1 MKKVTFILIAGLFL
15 INFSIQAEV
24 RLPSILTDNM
34 VLQREIPVNIWGWAI
49 PGEKVTISLNNQ
61 KASVKADVEGKWKVQ
76 LTPMKAGGPFEM
88 HVYAKNEI
96 VLKNILIGDV
106 WVCGGQS
113 NMEWILQNSLNWDKE
128 ADSAGLPNIRL
139 LTISKKMSNTP
150 KDDVENSKWLTCDAN
165 NAAVFSA
172 IGYYFGKDLNHHLNV
187 PIGLINSNWGGTDIE
202 TWISMESMQR
212 DNDYKKIIENMK
224 SKALDSLQKEA
235 ELKERKWMDT
245 VTNFDR
251 GIIEKWYLAETNLSG
266 WKEIQAP
273 GIWESQGY
281 QSLDGVAWYRKEFNL
296 STTEA
301 NAIAEV
307 SLGPVDDFDET
318 YINGKLIGKTEKYDI
333 PRKYKIQP
341 GILRAGKNV
350 ICVKVTDTGGGGGIW
365 GNSNQMYIDA
375 GGTKK
380 SLAGTWLFRVSI
392 DLPAQKAA
400 GSPNSFPSML
410 YNAMI
415 HPLLNFGIKGV
426 IWYQGENNTGNPI
439 KYRTLFPSLIND
451 WRSNWKEGEF
461 PFLFVQLANYM
472 APNSEPGQ
480 SNWAELREAQAMT
493 LSVPKTGMACI
504 IDIGEANSIH
514 PLNKRDVGYRLAL
527 AAYKVAYNENIVFSG
542 PVYKAM
548 KIENDKIII
557 EFDNMGSGLLVRNKN
572 GYINA
577 FTIAGSD
584 KTFHWAKAFLEGNKV
599 IVFSE
604 EVKNPVAVRYAWAN
618 NPDDV
623 NLYNKEML
631 PAVPFRTDSW

>member
-1 MKKVTFILIAGLFL
+1 
-15 INFSIQAEV
+15 
-24 RLPSILTDNM
+24 
-34 VLQREIPVNIWGWAI
+34 
-49 PGEKVTISLNNQ
+49 
-61 KASVKADVEGKWKVQ
+61 
-76 LTPMKAGGPFEM
+76 
-88 HVYAKNEI
+88 
-96 VLKNILIGDV
+96 
-106 WVCGGQS
+106 
-113 NMEWILQNSLNWDKE
+113 
-128 ADSAGLPNIRL
+128 
-139 LTISKKMSNTP
+139 
-150 KDDVENSKWLTCDAN
+150 
-165 NAAVFSA
+165 
-172 IGYYFGKDLNHHLNV
+172 
-187 PIGLINSNWGGTDIE
+187 
-202 TWISMESMQR
+202 
-212 DNDYKKIIENMK
+212 
-224 SKALDSLQKEA
+224 
-235 ELKERKWMDT
+235 
-245 VTNFDR
+245 
-251 GIIEKWYLAETNLSG
+251 
-266 WKEIQAP
+266 
-273 GIWESQGY
+273 
-281 QSLDGVAWYRKEFNL
+281 
-296 STTEA
+296 
-301 NAIAEV
+301 
-307 SLGPVDDFDET
+307 
-318 YINGKLIGKTEKYDI
+318 
-333 PRKYKIQP
+333 
-341 GILRAGKNV
+341 V